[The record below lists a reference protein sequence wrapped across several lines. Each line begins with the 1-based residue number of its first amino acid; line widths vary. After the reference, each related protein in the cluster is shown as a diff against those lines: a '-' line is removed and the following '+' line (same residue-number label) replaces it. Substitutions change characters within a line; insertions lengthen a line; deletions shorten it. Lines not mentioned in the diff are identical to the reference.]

1 MGAVKTKDP
10 TDLMLVKRTISAILI
25 FILGLFLILS
35 GGWVYT
41 AGITLILGC
50 AAWEFINLFKNGG
63 YDPNPYP
70 ILAGTIGITISSYL
84 DKPLVTSLFYMI
96 TIFIILIT
104 NVLNYRHKE
113 STAAFN
119 VTFELAALL
128 FITFLGTYLIKILI
142 LPNGLFWI
150 LISILPAG
158 IGDVGAYGAGSL
170 FGKHKLAPN
179 LSPNKTIEGYIGG
192 VFAAL
197 ITSYVVGLIA
207 SYYVPVITISSAVLI
222 GCVTGLLAP
231 LGDLSKSIF
240 KRQFNLKN
248 TGDIIPGHGGV
259 LDRIDTWLW
268 AAPIAYFLIIFFFL

>member
-1 MGAVKTKDP
+1 
-10 TDLMLVKRTISAILI
+10 MLVKRTVSALVIL
-25 FILGLFLILS
+25 FLGLCLVLF

-41 AGITLILGC
+41 IGISLILGC

-70 ILAGTIGITISSYL
+70 LLVGTIGITISTYI
-84 DKPLVTSLFYMI
+84 DKPLITALFYLI
-96 TIFIILIT
+96 SIFIILIST
-104 NVLNYRHKE
+104 VLNYRRKE
-113 STAAFN
+113 NTAAFD
-119 VTFELAALL
+119 VVFELAALL
-128 FITFLGTYLIKILI
+128 FITFLGTYLIKIRI

-150 LISILPAG
+150 LISILPVG
-158 IGDVGAYGAGSL
+158 IGDVGAYCAGSL
-170 FGKHKLAPN
+170 FGKHKLAPK

-192 VFAAL
+192 VFATI
-197 ITSYVVGLIA
+197 ITSYMVGLIA
-207 SYYVPVITISSAVLI
+207 NNYIPAITISNAVLI
-222 GCVTGLLAP
+222 GCATGLLAP

-268 AAPIAYFLIIFFFL
+268 AAPIAYYLIIFFFL